1 MDGRAIVSGRRSSL
15 ANAPVAP
22 GRLPLVGHAVQLARH
37 PLEFMDGLREHGK
50 VVRIQLGPVPAYVVT
65 DADLTVSTR
74 KSCEGHA
81 DGRRGR
87 VATPG
92 VGVFVRGSVGLR
104 WWRLCPG
111 AEVFGVGVPG
121 QETFEAGA

>member
-1 MDGRAIVSGRRSSL
+1 MSGVFVIGSSQLDNDDRAR
-15 ANAPVAP
+15 
-22 GRLPLVGHAVQLARH
+22 
-37 PLEFMDGLREHGK
+37 K
-50 VVRIQLGPVPAYVVT
+50 
-65 DADLTVSTR
+65 VSTR

-81 DGRRGR
+81 DGRLGR

-121 QETFEAGA
+121 QEAFEAGA